1 VWRYLKSAFLVGV
14 PAPGLRHVPVNAV
27 LAAGLGALGF
37 LHPAFWLLGVAL
49 QGIVVPGLAFN
60 RRFQKYVEATDLKRA
75 EDDDEAKRQALVEL
89 LDKHSQHRMTQ
100 LALKCSRVLELLRS
114 QQAENYLFDLKRSDL
129 NRLLWVYLKLLVAH
143 HHLQAPSADGTEASL
158 QREIAAIGRQLE
170 HMSGP
175 DSLRESRVA
184 TQAMLEERLANVRKR
199 EHLLAEINS
208 DLRRIEVQVEL
219 SMEKAAMPADTE
231 TIGTDITLA
240 SDLSGHRV
248 FGDYEAEVCAL
259 DRRYC
264 TQQPQKAAVRE
275 SP

>member
-14 PAPGLRHVPVNAV
+14 PAPGLRNVPVNA
-27 LAAGLGALGF
+27 LAAAGFGILGF
-37 LHPAFWLLGVAL
+37 VHPAFWLLGLGL

-60 RRFQKYVEATDLKRA
+60 RRFQNYVEAQELQRA

-100 LALKCSRVLELLRS
+100 LALKCSRVLDVLRS
-114 QQAENYLFDLKRSDL
+114 QQAEDYVIDSKRSDL

-143 HHLQAPSADGTEASL
+143 HHLQTPSKDDSEASL
-158 QREIAAIGRQLE
+158 HRQIAAIDRQLQ

-184 TQAMLEERLANVRKR
+184 TQAILHERLANVRRR
-199 EHLLAEINS
+199 EQTLAQINS
-208 DLRRIEVQVEL
+208 DLTRLEAQVDL
-219 SMEKAAMPADTE
+219 ITE
-231 TIGTDITLA
+231 NTVMQAKPETTVTDINLA
-240 SDLSGHRV
+240 SDLSGEGV

-259 DRRYC
+259 DRKYC

-275 SP
+275 TS